1 MLTYVHKR
9 FSSCTLLTGS
19 NAATFGKALTL
30 KTFVTFVS
38 LVVRITD

>member
-1 MLTYVHKR
+1 MLTYVHNR

-19 NAATFGKALTL
+19 NAVTSVKALTL

-38 LVVRITD
+38 LVVRNTD